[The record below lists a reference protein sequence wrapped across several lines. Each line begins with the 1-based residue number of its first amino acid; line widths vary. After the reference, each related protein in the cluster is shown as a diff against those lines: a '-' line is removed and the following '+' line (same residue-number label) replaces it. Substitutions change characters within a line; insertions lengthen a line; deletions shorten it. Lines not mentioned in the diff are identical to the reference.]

1 MLSID
6 PIVHVTVTA
15 SSAAASP
22 TVFDT
27 PLLLA
32 PLPEAAFREEL
43 RLLSFESAARAAEE
57 LSALGFAEDSVPV
70 QTARKVFGAS
80 PAPSRLLC
88 SLYPAEPE
96 TPAEALEAVLERTSA
111 FYGLCLAGE
120 ETPETLCAL
129 ARAVEAAE
137 HPMVLFVPVTGSVA
151 EAAAPGGLLSA
162 LRAASLSRVFAF
174 FAETVSDIGAVL
186 GTAMGLEQT
195 HPDTAF
201 SLCYKS
207 VAGIAPADLTASQV
221 RTLKDLSC
229 NVYLTRGYTHR
240 LLEPGCLSGGTRYDE
255 RLYLDRIASDLQEA
269 AVALLAENPDRL
281 PQTDDASAQFIN
293 RFSSVLIGYTT
304 MGVLATAAWRG
315 ADAGPL
321 SAGDPVENGF
331 ALWADP
337 YDDQSDADRAARRAM
352 PVHVALTLA
361 GSLESVVIAVRVQG

>member
-6 PIVHVTVTA
+6 PIVHVTVTS

-27 PLLLA
+27 PLLLSA
-32 PLPEAAFREEL
+32 LPEEDFREEL
-43 RLLSFESAARAAEE
+43 RLLSFDSAAGAAAE
-57 LSALGFAEDSVPV
+57 LSALGFTEDSVPV
-70 QTARKVFGAS
+70 QTARKIFGAS
-80 PAPSRLLC
+80 PAPSRLLF
-88 SLYPAEPE
+88 SLYPRESE
-96 TPAEALEAVLERTSA
+96 TPAEALEAVLEKTSA

-120 ETPETLCAL
+120 ENAETLCAL

-137 HPMVLFVPVTGSVA
+137 HPMVLFVPVTGPVS

-162 LRAASLSRVFAF
+162 LKAASLSRVFAF
-174 FAETVSDIGAVL
+174 YAESVSAVGAVL
-186 GTAMGLEQT
+186 GTAMGLELT

-201 SLCYKS
+201 SLCYKT
-207 VAGIAPADLTASQV
+207 VAGIVPSDLTASEV

-240 LLEPGCLSGGTRYDE
+240 LLEPGCLTDGARYDE
-255 RLYLDRIASDLQEA
+255 RLYLDRIAADLQEA

-293 RFSSVLIGYTT
+293 RFSSVLTGYTA
-304 MGVLATAAWRG
+304 MGVLAPAAWRG

-337 YDDQSDADRAARRAM
+337 YDDQSEADRAAHRAM

-361 GSLESVVIAVRVQG
+361 GSVESVVIMVNVQI